1 MRVSPNVG
9 RITQSIM
16 ASASVGAGSVKTK
29 PLVAKTSAAALR
41 ATDAGARSD
50 AELVAA
56 ALIGG
61 GLLAHPRAI
70 DVLVSWAA
78 LGDRIGVKSVRTP
91 SAESQRR
98 FGGRGRGRG

>member
-1 MRVSPNVG
+1 MRVSPSVG

-29 PLVAKTSAAALR
+29 PLVANVSHTKPRATLWARLRGPPSAAALR
-41 ATDAGARSD
+41 ATAAGARSD
-50 AELVAA
+50 ARLVAA

-70 DVLVSWAA
+70 DVLSHGRPWPS
-78 LGDRIGVKSVRTP
+78 DRD
-91 SAESQRR
+91 
-98 FGGRGRGRG
+98 